1 MHVKLG
7 QVALF
12 LERWNKDSF
21 GNLFSRLKKRING
34 IQCHPSYHSCSFLQN
49 LELDLVK
56 KALLLVKI
64 DRILLASALQ
74 GLLASARGQEH

>member
-12 LERWNKDSF
+12 LERWNKYSF
-21 GNLFSRLKKRING
+21 GNLFREISRLKKRING

-49 LELDLVK
+49 LELDLLRK
-56 KALLLVKI
+56 LYFRL
-64 DRILLASALQ
+64 R
-74 GLLASARGQEH
+74 